1 MTTVSDI
8 SARDW
13 SPKLGSYG
21 EVVTGLK
28 DIEQC
33 LRIIWSTP
41 VGSVPMRRDF
51 GSTIH
56 RWLDKPFD
64 VAQANVPLA
73 ILEAARWEPRAIIR
87 SVKVQPANVLH
98 GMVVLV
104 EWAVS
109 ENAPSQTLTLSQT
122 DLSVTPEAT
131 RIITAAMAEAA
142 TGIDANVSITDY
154 TQEFFTALND

>member
-1 MTTVSDI
+1 MTTVSEI

-33 LRIIWSTP
+33 LRIIWTTP

-56 RWLDKPFD
+56 KWIDKPFA

-73 ILEAARWEPRAIIR
+73 ILEAARWEPRVVIR
-87 SVKVQPANVLH
+87 SVQVQPANVVH

-109 ENAPSQTLTLSQT
+109 ENAPSQTTTLTT
-122 DLSVTPEAT
+122 ADFSVTPEANQ
-131 RIITAAMAEAA
+131 IITQAMAEAA
-142 TGIDANVSITDY
+142 VGVDANVSITNY
-154 TQEFFTALND
+154 EAEFYNALNN